1 MKQRLFAVVFVCL
14 VLVAAAAAQT
24 STTGQIAGVVKD
36 PSGAV
41 ISGAKLTLTGP
52 SGAQEQATADAE
64 GRFRLPLLT
73 PGAYTLSIEASGF
86 RAAKV
91 ESVQVNVTDT
101 TEVSIPLALQTANE
115 TLDIS
120 AAPPLVDTDNPT
132 AGRVIAETQVKQLPL
147 PTRNFQQLLA
157 LSPGAVTSLTN
168 NTEMGRGDATIY
180 VNGQRGTSNNVV
192 IDGVGV
198 NSPGTNSTPNL
209 SVPSPDAVQEF
220 IVQTSLYDATQGR
233 NSGGNVALVTKSGT
247 AQFHGSAFEFF
258 RNRSL
263 NANDYFLNQKGI
275 KKPVLNRNQFGGTF
289 GGPLIKDRTF
299 FFVSYQGTRER
310 NGASLSNSL
319 SFPFLPAGLTN
330 DRSDAA
336 ITALGTAYGAAFIN
350 PITKKMLQ
358 ATLPGGGY
366 LIPSAAPSCSGPAC
380 AAVINPTALVSSP
393 QSIVSRFREDQFNTN
408 IDQKINDKNT
418 LTGKFFF
425 SNTPQFQGIWN
436 FIGSNAFQL
445 PGTGGGNIEFF
456 NRVLS
461 ITDSHVFT
469 PNLVNQ
475 ARFGYSR
482 IDGPGHAQEPFKNS
496 DFGISNPL
504 CTGSD
509 HCGLATIQLTGAFT
523 IGPYPLSDQRST
535 TQTYEW
541 GDMIS
546 YTRGRHF
553 IRAGAEMRRYLV
565 DFYFNFW
572 ENGQINF
579 SSFKNFMMGVPDFA
593 LLGNG
598 IRNRDYRVLD
608 FQSYVQDDFR
618 LNDQVTL
625 NFGARIS
632 RTGGISDTQN
642 RLVNFDPAAF
652 AQNTLPCTSAAPCT
666 KGFSQVTGTLN
677 PNVWNVAPRFGFA
690 IKPTPSS
697 KMVLRGGAGVYFD
710 RPSTRLGNLQIFNF
724 PMDIIGL
731 SIPLAT
737 NLTTF
742 LQSPFPNLANLN
754 FPVASQAPSPVPY
767 YSGGVSLGAL
777 GLNTPISGVY
787 SDKNL
792 RTPYVY
798 QYNFGVQYE
807 LAKDMMLE
815 SGYVGSRGVK
825 LLNVYSFSQGPTG
838 TAPYTTANGFSNQKI
853 LNGFQ
858 QARTD
863 ANSHYDA
870 LQTSL
875 TKRFSHGVQFLVA
888 HTWSHSIDDISGA
901 PTNEFVAL
909 PGDQQNR
916 AANRATSDFD
926 RRHRFVISGIYD
938 LPKFYGG
945 TSKFAQGV
953 FNRWQTAGIL
963 TVQSG
968 APFSVVCQSGNT
980 TFNRADF
987 IPGGPAAKKTGGIE
1001 ERALTS
1007 WFNPSAF
1014 AATCAN
1020 AAPYGT
1026 SPRNFL
1032 VGPRQRNVDLSLTK
1046 FIPVT
1051 EKTTVEFRSEFFN
1064 AFNFVNFANPINT
1077 FTSGVPASF
1086 GTLGKVTSTS
1096 SGPRVIQFA
1105 LKVSF

>member
-1 MKQRLFAVVFVCL
+1 MKRALVALFAISFC
-14 VLVAAAAAQT
+14 VLLSVTMAAAQT
-24 STTGQIAGVVKD
+24 STTGMISGTVKD

-41 ISGAKLTLTGP
+41 VPSAKLTLTNPAGT
-52 SGAQEQATADAE
+52 QHEETADAE
-64 GRFRLPLLT
+64 GRFRFPLLV
-73 PGAYTLSIEASGF
+73 PGDYALQVEAPGF
-86 RAAKV
+86 RATTYERIK
-91 ESVQVNVTDT
+91 VNVTDT
-101 TEVSIPLALQTANE
+101 TEVTVPLGLQTAAE
-115 TLDIS
+115 TVNIS
-120 AAPPLVDTDNPT
+120 AEPPLVDTENPT
-132 AGRVIAETQVKQLPL
+132 TGRVIGESQVKQLPL

-157 LSPGAVTSLTN
+157 LSPGAVASLAN

-247 AQFHGSAFEFF
+247 AHFHGSAFEFL
-258 RNRSL
+258 RNRLL
-263 NANDYFLNQKGI
+263 NANDFFLNQKGI
-275 KKPVLNRNQFGGTF
+275 KKPVLNRNQFGGTL
-289 GGPLIKDRTF
+289 GGPLIKDKTF

-310 NGASLSNSL
+310 NGASLTNSL

-336 ITALGTAYGAAFIN
+336 ITALGTAYGAATIS

-358 ATLPGGGY
+358 AKLPDGTY
-366 LIPSAAPSCSGPAC
+366 MIPSAAGGSITSPGL
-380 AAVINPTALVSSP
+380 ISSP
-393 QSIVSRFREDQFNTN
+393 QSVVSRFREDQFNAN
-408 IDQKINDKNT
+408 IDQKIGEKNT
-418 LTGKFFF
+418 LAGKLFW
-425 SNTPQFQGIWN
+425 SNTPQFQGIWS

-445 PGTGGGNIEFF
+445 PGTGGGDIEFF
-456 NRVLS
+456 NRVVS
-461 ITDSHVFT
+461 ITDSHIFS

-475 ARFGYSR
+475 LRFGYSR

-496 DFGISNPL
+496 DFGITNPL
-504 CTGSD
+504 CTGTD
-509 HCGLATIQLTGAFT
+509 HCGLALVQIPGMFS

-541 GDMIS
+541 GDMVS
-546 YTRGRHF
+546 YTHGRHF
-553 IRAGAEMRRYLV
+553 LRAGAEMRRYLV

-579 SSFKNFMMGVPDFA
+579 VDFKSFLSGA
-593 LLGNG
+593 AQLSLLGNG
-598 IRNRDYRVLD
+598 VRNRDYRVTD
-608 FQSYVQDDFR
+608 FQGYVQDDFR

-632 RTGGISDTQN
+632 RNGGISDTQN

-652 AQNTLPCTSAAPCT
+652 ATNTLPCAAAKPCT
-666 KGFSQVTGTLN
+666 AGFNQVNGTLN
-677 PNVWNVAPRFGFA
+677 PNTWNVAPRFGFA
-690 IKPTPSS
+690 IKPTTTS
-697 KMVLRGGAGVYFD
+697 KMVIRGGAGVYFD

-724 PMDIIGL
+724 PMDIIGVA
-731 SIPLAT
+731 LAPALA
-737 NLTTF
+737 N
-742 LQSPFPNLANLN
+742 PFPNLATLTY
-754 FPVASQAPSPVPY
+754 PVTAQAPSPVPY
-767 YSGGVSLGAL
+767 YFAGVPFPAL
-777 GLNTPISGVY
+777 GSIPISGVY

-798 QYNFGVQYE
+798 QYNLGVQYE
-807 LAKDMMLE
+807 LAKDLLLE
-815 SGYVGSRGVK
+815 TGYVGSRGVK
-825 LLNVYSFSQGPTG
+825 LLNIYSLSQGNGG

-863 ANSHYDA
+863 ANSNYNA

-875 TKRFSHGVQFLVA
+875 TKRFSKGLQFLVS

-916 AANRATSDFD
+916 AANRGTSDFD
-926 RRHRFVISGIYD
+926 RRHRLVISGIYE
-938 LPKFYGG
+938 LPKFYAGD
-945 TSKFAQGV
+945 SKFAQAV
-953 FNRWQTAGIL
+953 ISRWQTAGIL
-963 TVQSG
+963 TWQSG
-968 APFSVVCQSGNT
+968 APFTVACQSGNT
-980 TFNRADF
+980 TYNRADF
-987 IPGGPAAKKTGGIE
+987 IPGGPAAKKTGDIE

-1014 AATCAN
+1014 AATCTN
-1020 AAPYGT
+1020 TAPYGT
-1026 SPRNFL
+1026 SGRNFL
-1032 VGPRQRNVDLSLTK
+1032 FGPRQRNIDLSFTK
-1046 FIPVT
+1046 FIAVT
-1051 EKTTVEFRSEFFN
+1051 ERTNLEFRTEFFN
-1064 AFNFVNFANPINT
+1064 AFNFVNFANPIST
-1077 FTSGVPASF
+1077 FSSGVPASF
-1086 GTLGKVTSTS
+1086 ATLGKITSTS
-1096 SGPRVIQFA
+1096 SGPRVIQFG
-1105 LKVSF
+1105 LKISF